1 MISIY
6 LLPDYPTGGYTVWA
20 TGFPV
25 AQTVKSVAQSV
36 WREWATGK
44 SERETGKFA
53 VDTVKL
59 S

>member
-25 AQTVKSVAQSV
+25 AQTAKSVAQSV
-36 WREWATGK
+36 WREWATSK
-44 SERETGKFA
+44 SERETGLFA
-53 VDTVKL
+53 ARTVKL